1 MLEVKVFKK
10 LLEDGKY
17 PEALEFCQ
25 SMRKNK
31 PHFSFYQF
39 WLDRLN
45 GSVKNNKN
53 NSAPFLVNH
62 QYRSEAVL
70 PIPKTL
76 SHNFKELQYRDL
88 VAGQLL
94 TPVIVSDMESEK
106 MKLVKSFPF
115 NGDIY
120 LPTSKIPL
128 SEQVVGLRKVSEL
141 VKADNR
147 LVSQLRFEKLKERI
161 KQTEKKRVFIL
172 GNGPSLKKTDLAL
185 LKDEITIGFNGIF
198 LHETF
203 TPTIYVVE
211 DHLVAE
217 DRATEI
223 AEYECPVKIFPSY
236 LGYCVP
242 IQENTIF
249 LNHLPRRSFP
259 VDTDFSDDVGEI
271 SYTGGTVTYT
281 GMQIA
286 ASLGFDEIYLIGVD
300 ASYKV
305 ENVERNTDYGTGV
318 LCSKS
323 DDINHFDSRYFG
335 KGYRWH
341 DPNVNTMLQAY
352 RKVRNYA
359 KIKGIKVANATIGG
373 ELDVFPRVDLYSLFD
388 HNKVYPKTAIID
400 FTHIDWLCATG
411 IVKKNM
417 FDGWAK
423 HSLFHVHGQ
432 HPDFVSAYQKI
443 PNDCYA
449 ANSDKT
455 SVFASIR
462 CLLEYNP
469 DVLYIRPT
477 HDRPALSILQMI
489 MPVILNK
496 PFVIHYMDDWLAKI
510 EMNQGPEI
518 SLVYEKLM
526 KFLFAKAAKV
536 LTISQKMADYLHS
549 AFDVEQARLQVVHNY
564 IQEQGALAL
573 PKDQNCKVVRYF
585 GGMEPDMSLSSIINV
600 AKAVEDISTDDV
612 PVRFEIYTGQNYID
626 KFADDFKQFKRTTIS
641 RQHDNYQVYLAL
653 LESSDLNVLCYNFDE
668 KSKVYLKYSMANKL
682 PETIG
687 ANVPFLAIG
696 SVEIGTIT
704 YLLEEEYPFVV
715 AEHNR
720 DSVQTQI
727 KHILFDENSATDQYF
742 ESLSSLKEEFSAARN
757 QYGFQNTLR
766 MVSQNSKAN
775 YTQNDIKQIK
785 ELSADIFEQLGTRK
799 EKYKS
804 LKVLDAILDFNESQR
819 AELVDLMQS
828 HGVDWQFKLNQ
839 QNIEKLA
846 HKEKPS
852 AQEKLVILAFLITSL
867 EHERFKTVNSSI
879 LKIYEN

>member
-1 MLEVKVFKK
+1 MLDVQVFKK
-10 LLEDGKY
+10 LLEEGKTQ
-17 PEALEFCQ
+17 EAIEFCQ
-25 SMRKNK
+25 RMRETK
-31 PHFSFYQF
+31 PHLSFYQF
-39 WLDRLN
+39 WLDKLN
-45 GSVKNNKN
+45 GTTKNHTN
-53 NSAPFLVNH
+53 NSSQLIVTRQQNIEPALSIPKSLSPDFKNF
-62 QYRSEAVL
+62 QYRELPGRELTYPETISE
-70 PIPKTL
+70 
-76 SHNFKELQYRDL
+76 
-88 VAGQLL
+88 
-94 TPVIVSDMESEK
+94 MESEK
-106 MKLVKSFPF
+106 LKLVKSFPF

-120 LPTSKIPL
+120 LPTNKIPL
-128 SEQVVGLRKVSEL
+128 SEQVIGLKKVAEL
-141 VKADNR
+141 VKPDNR
-147 LVSQLRFEKLKERI
+147 AISKNRFEKLKERI
-161 KQTEKKRVFIL
+161 KQTGKKRVFIL
-172 GNGPSLKKTDLAL
+172 GNGPSLKQTDLSL

-198 LHETF
+198 LHDTF

-217 DRATEI
+217 DRASEI
-223 AEYECPVKIFPSY
+223 AKYNCPVKIFPSY

-242 IQENTIF
+242 VQENTIF

-305 ENVERNTDYGTGV
+305 ENVDRSTDYGTGV

-323 DDINHFDSRYFG
+323 DDVNHFDSRYFG

-373 ELDVFPRVDLYSLFD
+373 ELDVFPRVDLYSLFE
-388 HNKVYPKTAIID
+388 HSKVYPKTAVID

-449 ANSDKT
+449 ANADKS
-455 SVFASIR
+455 SVFASLR

-469 DVLYIRPT
+469 DVLYTRPT
-477 HDRPALSILQMI
+477 HDRPALSIIQMI

-536 LTISQKMADYLHS
+536 LTISQKMADYLHT
-549 AFDVEQARLQVVHNY
+549 AFNVEQERLQVVHNY

-573 PKDQNCKVVRYF
+573 PKDKNCKVVRYF

-600 AKAVEDISTDDV
+600 AKAIEDISSAET

-626 KFADDFKQFKRTTIS
+626 RFAKDFDKFKHTSIS

-696 SVEIGTIT
+696 SKEIGTIT
-704 YLLEEEYPFVV
+704 YLLEEKYPFVI
-715 AEHNR
+715 AEHNSG
-720 DSVQTQI
+720 SVQSQI
-727 KHILFDENSATDQYF
+727 NNILFNKESATEQYF
-742 ESLSSLKEEFSAARN
+742 ESLNSLKEEFSAARN

-766 MVSQNSKAN
+766 KVSQNSIVY
-775 YTQNDIKQIK
+775 YTQADVKQIK
-785 ELSADIFEQLGTRK
+785 QLSAQLFELLGTRK
-799 EKYKS
+799 QKYKS
-804 LKVLDAILDFNESQR
+804 LKVLDTLLDLNELQR
-819 AELVDLMQS
+819 TELVNLMQS
-828 HGVDWQFKLNQ
+828 HGVDWQFKQDQ
-839 QNIEKLA
+839 QKIEKLVR
-846 HKEKPS
+846 KEKHS
-852 AQEKLVILAFLITSL
+852 AQERLEMVAFLMTSL
-867 EHERFKTVNSSI
+867 EHERFNTINANI
-879 LKIYEN
+879 LKLIVK